1 VMTDHDDILSEARV
15 LQAFRLI
22 AERVEAGAPSAPLVA
37 LSERLA
43 GELLGDAQRVAA
55 TLAPDFVLE
64 AHTGGPTTTLAAKDM
79 VAGIG
84 RQGEAGV
91 MLWTELDDLMVEP
104 RVVGG
109 SGLLHTFR
117 PDPGSVT
124 SFPFAF
130 FIHYA
135 DRLMTSEVAF
145 MEVSAGVNIQ
155 LAVSAM
161 PNVKGLESLLS
172 R

>member
-1 VMTDHDDILSEARV
+1 MTDDDDILSEARV

-22 AERVEAGAPSAPLVA
+22 AERVEVANPSAPLVA
-37 LSERLA
+37 LRERLV

-64 AHTGGPTTTLAAKDM
+64 IHAGGPATTLAGHDV
-79 VAGIG
+79 VAGID

-91 MLWTELDDLMVEP
+91 MLWTELNDLMVEP
-104 RVVGG
+104 LAVGG
-109 SGLLHTFR
+109 SGHLHTFR

-135 DRLMTSEVAF
+135 DGLMTSEVAF
-145 MEVSAGVNIQ
+145 MEVSAGVNTQ
-155 LAVSAM
+155 LAAGAM
-161 PNVKGLESLLS
+161 PHIEGLESVLS
-172 R
+172 H